1 MKLHQNFSRKLI
13 VIALIP
19 YGLASFAATAAGILP
34 HLQPKANQT
43 GEVESR
49 GTTIGG
55 AVVGIRISD
64 PDGVNYYEIYESG
77 SKVVETAGNGGCEQ
91 SIEVALSAKKHN
103 HPHTVRFTDCKGGS
117 ERWEANSLTQEYK
130 LGSGPYP
137 YFFPQKTQ
145 FAMRIVD
152 MNLDT
157 IPDIV
162 VVNEGDQGL
171 NVSVFV
177 GNGDGS
183 LEDPTFTEG
192 RVMQLP
198 NMDGFPN
205 GNRF

>member
-1 MKLHQNFSRKLI
+1 MKLHQKFCRKLI

-19 YGLASFAATAAGILP
+19 YGLASFAATAAGIPSHLLP
-34 HLQPKANQT
+34 PADQPGK
-43 GEVESR
+43 VESA
-49 GTTIGG
+49 TIGG
-55 AVVGIRISD
+55 DIGIRISD
-64 PDGVNYYEIYESG
+64 PDGVNYYEIFQSG
-77 SKVVETAGNGGCEQ
+77 GKKIEANGNGNCEP
-91 SIEVALSAKKHN
+91 SITVPLSGTQKHG
-103 HPHTVRFTDCKGGS
+103 HAHTVRFTDCSGGS
-117 ERWEANSLTQEYK
+117 ERWEANSLTTRYK
-130 LGSGPYP
+130 LGDGPYP
-137 YFFPQKTQ
+137 YLFPQKQ

-162 VVNEGDQGL
+162 VLNEGDQGL

-205 GNRF
+205 GDRF